1 MCIVVTKMKMNK
13 RNIVIFLMI
22 PFTLMGCNKKDT
34 QTRESEAPT
43 EVDITTPIDEVKE
56 EDYKKIPSYIYSKLN
71 EYNSFKAITSGQT
84 VSTSIIKVTQL
95 ISTLAIKSEYSYTK
109 NESHSELVDTDHE
122 AYYKDSKAVYR
133 DEDSKDY
140 SVSSLDDYLNVYGT
154 YPFDAAIEGYL
165 ISEDCLVSVT
175 KVSQEGSTYVFK
187 AVFDNEKSTNNVK
200 IQMKKFGGLD
210 DYPTF
215 DLIEMNLTINS
226 DFTLQKIDLHSKYKA
241 KKMLTTNC
249 EQTYTVIYSN
259 YNENIEVP
267 NLDLVKPL
275 FNEK

>member
-1 MCIVVTKMKMNK
+1 MTMKMNK

-34 QTRESEAPT
+34 QTRESEAPI

-84 VSTSIIKVTQL
+84 VSTSIIKVTQS
-95 ISTLAIKSEYSYTK
+95 IDSVVIKSDYGYIK
-109 NESHSELVDTDHE
+109 NESHSNLVDTVHE
-122 AYYKDSKAVYR
+122 AYYKDEKVVYR
-133 DEDSKDY
+133 DADSGDF
-140 SVSSLDDYLNVYGT
+140 SSSSLDDYLNVYGT

-165 ISEDCLVSVT
+165 ISEDCITSVT
-175 KVSQEGSTYVFK
+175 RLSKDDTTYVFK
-187 AVFDNEKSTNNVK
+187 VIFDNEKATNNVK
-200 IQMKKFGGLD
+200 IQMKKMGSLD
-210 DYPTF
+210 ELPSF
-215 DLIEMNLTINS
+215 DLIEMVFTINS

-241 KKMLTTNC
+241 KKVLTTNC

-267 NLDLVKPL
+267 NLDSVKPL
-275 FNEK
+275 FD

>member
-1 MCIVVTKMKMNK
+1 MKMNK

-22 PFTLMGCNKKDT
+22 PFALMGCNKKDT
-34 QTRESEAPT
+34 QARESEAPI
-43 EVDITTPIDEVKE
+43 EVDTTTPIDEVKE

-71 EYNSFKAITSGQT
+71 EYNSFKAITRGQT
-84 VSTSIIKVTQL
+84 VSTSIIKVTQS

-109 NESHSELVDTDHE
+109 NESHSDLVNTDHE
-122 AYYKDSKAVYR
+122 AYYKDSKVVYR

-175 KVSQEGSTYVFK
+175 KVSKEGSTYVFK

-200 IQMKKFGGLD
+200 IQMKKFGSLD

-215 DLIEMNLTINS
+215 DLIEMNFQVNS

-241 KKMLTTNC
+241 KIVLTTNC
-249 EQTYTVIYSN
+249 EQTYTVTYSN
-259 YNENIEVP
+259 YNEDIEVP
-267 NLDLVKPL
+267 NLDSVKPL
-275 FNEK
+275 FD

>member
-1 MCIVVTKMKMNK
+1 MLKNK
-13 RNIVIFLMI
+13 LVLTLI
-22 PFTLMGCNKKDT
+22 PLILVGCSKKDT
-34 QTRESEAPT
+34 QTRESEAPID
-43 EVDITTPIDEVKE
+43 VDITTPIDEVKE
-56 EDYKKIPSYIYSKLN
+56 EDYKKIPSYIYTKLN
-71 EYNSFKAITSGQT
+71 EFYSFKAVTSGQT
-84 VSTSIIKVTQL
+84 VSTSIIKVTQS

-109 NESHSELVDTDHE
+109 NESHSDLVNTVHE

-133 DEDSKDY
+133 NGDSGDY
-140 SVSSLDDYLNVYGT
+140 STSSLDDYLNVYGT

-165 ISEDCLVSVT
+165 ISEDCVVSVT
-175 KVSQEGSTYVFK
+175 KVSKNDQTYVFK

-215 DLIEMNLTINS
+215 DLIEMNFTISS

-241 KKMLTTNC
+241 KKVLTTNC
-249 EQTYTVIYSN
+249 EQIYTVTYSN

-267 NLDLVKPL
+267 NLDSVKPL
-275 FNEK
+275 FD

>member
-1 MCIVVTKMKMNK
+1 MCIVDMAMKMNK

-71 EYNSFKAITSGQT
+71 EYNSFKAVTSGQT
-84 VSTSIIKVTQL
+84 ISNSIIKVTQS
-95 ISTLAIKSEYSYTK
+95 INSVVIKSDYGYIK
-109 NESHSELVDTDHE
+109 NESHSNLVNTVHE
-122 AYYKDSKAVYR
+122 AYYKDDKTVYR
-133 DEDSKDY
+133 DGDSGDFN
-140 SVSSLDDYLNVYGT
+140 SSSLDAYLNIYGT

-187 AVFDNEKSTNNVK
+187 AIFDNEKSTNNVK
-200 IQMKKFGGLD
+200 IQMKKMGSLD
-210 DYPTF
+210 ELPSF
-215 DLIEMNLTINS
+215 DLIEMNFTISS

-241 KKMLTTNC
+241 KKVLKTDC
-249 EQTYTVIYSN
+249 EQTYTVAYSN

-267 NLDLVKPL
+267 NLDSVKDL
-275 FNEK
+275 FN